1 MASITPASA
10 NRRAA
15 DRRGLVVLLLGA
27 GLALFSA
34 RLPADFAVR
43 DVQAR
48 IIDLSVVFNARLEL
62 NLSARTEEALSK
74 GIPLDIVAEFGLI
87 LHRWLLWDKEIADW
101 RLRRRL
107 QYHALSGQYLV
118 SGLEPDIYEVE
129 SFASLQDAL
138 GYIGNFNNAALPLT
152 KKKKISPDNEYS
164 LVARVYLD
172 IESLPSPLRP
182 VAYTTPPWHHNSG
195 WTQWNVTQ

>member
-1 MASITPASA
+1 MVFSMPASA

-15 DRRGLVVLLLGA
+15 DRRGLAVLLLGA
-27 GLALFSA
+27 GLVLFSA
-34 RLPADFAVR
+34 RAPADFAVR

-48 IIDLSVVFNARLEL
+48 IVDLSVALNAQLEL
-62 NLSARTEEALSK
+62 SLSARTEEALSK
-74 GIPLDIVAEFGLI
+74 GIPLDIVTEFGLI

-101 RLRRRL
+101 QLRRRL

-118 SGLEPDIYEVE
+118 SGLEPDIYEIE

-138 GYIGNFNNAALPLT
+138 GYLANFNDSALPLT
-152 KKKKISPDNEYS
+152 RKKKISPDSEYS
-164 LVARVYLD
+164 LKVRVYLD

-182 VAYTTPPWHHNSG
+182 VAYTTPSWHHNSG
-195 WTQWNVTQ
+195 WTQWNVRQ